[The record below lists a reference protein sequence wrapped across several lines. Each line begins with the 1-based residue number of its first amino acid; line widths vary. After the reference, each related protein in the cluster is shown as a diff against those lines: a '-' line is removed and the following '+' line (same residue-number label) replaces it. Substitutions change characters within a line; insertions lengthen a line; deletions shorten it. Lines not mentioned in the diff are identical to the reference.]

1 MSKSLKLMEDKNLEK
16 NAVEAFKQKMEKKKQ
31 EYLRF
36 NLSRNGENMKEG
48 DEKKKEIDINNNHNF
63 NINNHHVND
72 KHINNKYINNY
83 MNNRHIKNI
92 HVNNDHINN
101 IHVNNDHINNIHV
114 SNNHINNNHIKN
126 NNDINRK
133 NSNRHKNRKVVYI
146 ETYDTYDKYILNMY
160 DEENEIYEDE
170 INREN
175 VESRTPN
182 EGMEF
187 NRIEKREENIFI
199 PLKILSNKYDFND
212 LVEATNNFSEYNRIA
227 KGGNGTVYKGVLKNC
242 INVAIKVLKKNEN
255 NGFENEI
262 IIMSRYRHNNILSL
276 LGYATNKNNFYLIYE
291 YVNLGDLRTLLFN
304 HYYYYNSKNKE
315 NPELSYY
322 NISCYENYLRKK
334 KSSSS
339 CSSTNYYTSTF
350 YKQNIFPYFNNSKYS
365 PFQQNSFD
373 NNTPLFLSFNIRI
386 NILVQII
393 NVLCYLHTSSPIVY
407 HRDLKS
413 ANILIDDQFN
423 AKLGDFGLSFVYMN
437 NNNVFNLTGGTPG
450 YADPYYISTHEI
462 NEQTEIY
469 SFGALILEM
478 LVSKSPAIHVGK
490 NYNCIYSKN
499 EKCPIF
505 YHKKKHDHDD
515 NVFDYLVNHL
525 NMSDYKS
532 IYSILDYSVN
542 FPDFL
547 VEKLTKLSFLCLN
560 PNIKNRPSSKLVNLI
575 LLEIQK
581 ECDLFMKKQQ
591 ETFKRKFNCIN
602 MYLEDMER
610 GEQKQN
616 KKKIYNN
623 NNINSHNN
631 SCNSNIIQKNE
642 TKFSESKGN
651 NKNKKFK
658 SEDSNKL
665 EENYNIFLK
674 KIKEINYNTLK
685 KSFYNFVYPMFKN
698 ENIYNFSEHIMHKRN
713 KKCPVEHIKQH
724 MENAKK
730 VSSTMEYNELNM
742 NDIPTPDYIRF
753 KYNTISN
760 LCNIKECILHRMHK
774 DFFSK
779 NYILNSFSFNL
790 MNCYFLKFISNYLKY
805 VNMPNGSNSL
815 LIKDGDDD
823 DDDDNEHDEEDYDDE
838 KEEGE
843 YEQVHLSKKKYIE
856 DKYKEEIYKEE
867 IYKEEIY
874 KEEIYKEIYK
884 EEIYKEEIY
893 KGEIYKEE
901 IYKEEIYKEEKY
913 KDDIHDE
920 EKYKD
925 DIHNE
930 EKYKNDI
937 HNEENKEGKPSSSFK
952 TPIERL
958 FKIYQEDIHN
968 NMNNKLKKKKTMK
981 EQIQQKKKNNN
992 ISNINHIDNSNNVDN
1007 NKENVNNKKNK
1018 QMNLEEN
1025 NIYNNNNNNNN
1036 NADNNQNIY
1045 NKNINYHNNISNN
1058 PFKGIEKDYIDKN
1071 NMINVIPKCPLKN
1084 PNLNNIY
1091 ANYANNQNDVRYQVP
1106 FNNNDYLLNNHNF
1119 LEPNPDH
1126 INNINN
1132 NNNNNY
1138 YYYYNNNQIYMN
1150 NCYMNNKYNNMN
1162 MEHMKN
1168 YYNNGYNNEYY
1179 NHINLSNIPYNNIQL
1194 QNGHFHNINMN
1205 NQNMIPFQNINNTL
1219 YASNQVKIN
1228 NEHIINDVHN
1238 NICNN
1243 MQNISKN
1250 VGKSS
1255 SSDINHEINDA
1266 QNILSNSNEQYLKG
1280 NYRNNT
1286 PKISFHLNKEK
1297 NNEQDIKEA
1306 CLNNKENISKNL
1318 ENLRKLHN
1326 DIQKEKDVN
1335 NIKETDEDTY
1345 CNSSSLLRDYNI
1357 HKKNMNNNDLL
1368 LSDDN
1373 FMMSPYDNIN
1383 DTHILYIS
1391 NFVNFINLENNK
1403 NINDSNTCAWFNKNV
1418 FEVLIDEHKFFS
1430 SVTFLDIL
1438 YEFNVF
1444 NVKRDGHVF
1453 IEHDNEYVLQGKWC
1467 DYDPNKNNSTSVN
1480 FEENFCFEIAISE
1493 DNENNTHSVF
1503 LLKSNQLK
1511 YTDNIQNDNTIT
1523 KKIWVSEYLGRR
1535 NEFLEKILKR
1545 NISNILYECIS
1556 RKHCLFL
1563 LEVLMKKINKPTSYD
1578 NKVKGNFSYFY
1589 FEYNIKVLCNSE
1601 NCIFTNNH
1609 ILHKNNTYSYKLPNN
1624 ILSLLVFSE
1633 DKLIKGKYHPENQI
1647 NTTQKVHF
1655 PLYPFFVNINFYNEK

>member
-1 MSKSLKLMEDKNLEK
+1 MEDKNLEK

-36 NLSRNGENMKEG
+36 NLSRNDDNMKDG
-48 DEKKKEIDINNNHNF
+48 DEKKKEININNNDNF
-63 NINNHHVND
+63 NIKNHYVND
-72 KHINNKYINNY
+72 KHIDNKYI
-83 MNNRHIKNI
+83 NRHIKNI
-92 HVNNDHINN
+92 HVSNNDVINN
-101 IHVNNDHINNIHV
+101 DVINNHVN
-114 SNNHINNNHIKN
+114 NNHINNNHIN
-126 NNDINRK
+126 NNHINNNHVNNNHVNNNHVNNNHINNNHINNNPINNNHINNNHINNNRINNNPINNNHINNNHINNNRINNNNNINRM
-133 NSNRHKNRKVVYI
+133 NSSRHKNRKVVYI

-160 DEENEIYEDE
+160 DEENETYEDGM
-170 INREN
+170 NREN
-175 VESRTPN
+175 GESRTPN
-182 EGMEF
+182 EGIEF

-276 LGYATNKNNFYLIYE
+276 LGYAMNKNNFYLIYE

-334 KSSSS
+334 KSASS
-339 CSSTNYYTSTF
+339 CSSTNYNTSTF

-373 NNTPLFLSFNIRI
+373 NNTPLFLSFSIRI

-505 YHKKKHDHDD
+505 YHKKKHDNDD

-616 KKKIYNN
+616 KKYIYNN
-623 NNINSHNN
+623 NNNNIDSHNN
-631 SCNSNIIQKNE
+631 SYNSNILEKNE
-642 TKFSESKGN
+642 KNFSESKGN

-658 SEDSNKL
+658 TEDSNKL
-665 EENYNIFLK
+665 EQNYNIFLK

-698 ENIYNFSEHIMHKRN
+698 ENIYNFSEHMHKR
-713 KKCPVEHIKQH
+713 KKECPVEHIKEH
-724 MENAKK
+724 IKNAKK
-730 VSSTMEYNELNM
+730 NSSTIENNELNM
-742 NDIPTPDYIRF
+742 NDISTPDYSKF

-760 LCNIKECILHRMHK
+760 LCNIKECILHKMHK

-815 LIKDGDDD
+815 LIKDDDD
-823 DDDDNEHDEEDYDDE
+823 DDDEYEDEEE
-838 KEEGE
+838 EEGEGEEGE
-843 YEQVHLSKKKYIE
+843 YEQAHLSKKKYIE
-856 DKYKEEIYKEE
+856 DKYKEE
-867 IYKEEIY
+867 
-874 KEEIYKEIYK
+874 
-884 EEIYKEEIY
+884 
-893 KGEIYKEE
+893 
-901 IYKEEIYKEEKY
+901 KY
-913 KDDIHDE
+913 KD
-920 EKYKD
+920 
-925 DIHNE
+925 N
-930 EKYKNDI
+930 I
-937 HNEENKEGKPSSSFK
+937 HNEENKANEEEGKRRSSFK
-952 TPIERL
+952 THIERL

-968 NMNNKLKKKKTMK
+968 SMNNKLKKKKTMK
-981 EQIQQKKKNNN
+981 EQIHQKKKNNN
-992 ISNINHIDNSNNVDN
+992 INNINHIDNINNVDN
-1007 NKENVNNKKNK
+1007 NKENMNNRKNK
-1018 QMNLEEN
+1018 QINLQEN
-1025 NIYNNNNNNNN
+1025 NVYNNNNNANNN
-1036 NADNNQNIY
+1036 HNIY
-1045 NKNINYHNNISNN
+1045 NKNINNHNNISNN

-1071 NMINVIPKCPLKN
+1071 NMINVISKCPIKH
-1084 PNLNNIY
+1084 PNINNINNINNIY
-1091 ANYANNQNDVRYQVP
+1091 ANYENNKNDVRYHVP
-1106 FNNNDYLLNNHNF
+1106 FNNNDYLLNNQNF
-1119 LEPNPDH
+1119 LEPNPDYM
-1126 INNINN
+1126 NNNHNN
-1132 NNNNNY
+1132 NNNNNNN
-1138 YYYYNNNQIYMN
+1138 YYYNNNQIYMN
-1150 NCYMNNKYNNMN
+1150 NFYMNNKYNNMN

-1168 YYNNGYNNEYY
+1168 YYNNAYNNEYY

-1194 QNGHFHNINMN
+1194 ENGHFHNINMN
-1205 NQNMIPFQNINNTL
+1205 NQNMIPFQNINNSL

-1228 NEHIINDVHN
+1228 NEHIINGVHN

-1243 MQNISKN
+1243 MQNVSKN
-1250 VGKSS
+1250 ICNP
-1255 SSDINHEINDA
+1255 SSDINHEKNEV
-1266 QNILSNSNEQYLKG
+1266 QNILSNSNEQYLKR
-1280 NYRNNT
+1280 NYRDNT
-1286 PKISFHLNKEK
+1286 PKISFQFNKEK
-1297 NNEQDIKEA
+1297 NNEQDIKED
-1306 CLNNKENISKNL
+1306 CLNNKENISNNL
-1318 ENLRKLHN
+1318 ENLRMLHK
-1326 DIQKEKDVN
+1326 DIQNEKDAN

-1345 CNSSSLLRDYNI
+1345 CNSASLLRDYNAY
-1357 HKKNMNNNDLL
+1357 KKNINNNDLL

-1373 FMMSPYDNIN
+1373 FMTSPYDNIN

-1453 IEHDNEYVLQGKWC
+1453 IENDNEYVLQGKWC
-1467 DYDPNKNNSTSVN
+1467 DYDSNKNNSTSVN

-1511 YTDNIQNDNTIT
+1511 HTDNIQNDNTMT

-1563 LEVLMKKINKPTSYD
+1563 LEVHMKKINKPTSYD

-1609 ILHKNNTYSYKLPNN
+1609 ILHKNNTYSYTLPNN

-1633 DKLIKGKYHPENQI
+1633 DKLIKGKYHTENQI